1 MEGKVHI
8 MSTQKSIIIGVCPVI
23 FENGKFLLT
32 DRYDIDKDDINGVRG
47 LWQIPGGG
55 LEFGESPEECAVR
68 EAKEELGI
76 DVEIVKLLSVAN
88 KYDPIRKW
96 HGVFVLYEVK
106 RKDPNQEIK
115 VDGIESSKYGW
126 FTIEECRNLALLPAT
141 LPALEKISMIL

>member
-1 MEGKVHI
+1 
-8 MSTQKSIIIGVCPVI
+8 MSTQNSIIIGVCPVL
-23 FENGKFLLT
+23 FESGKFLLT
-32 DRYDIDKDDINGVRG
+32 DRYDIDKDDIEGNRG

-55 LEFGESPEECAVR
+55 LEFGESPEECAIR

-76 DVEIVKLLSVAN
+76 DVEIVKLLSVVN
-88 KYDPIRKW
+88 KYDPERGW

-126 FTIEECRNLALLPAT
+126 FTIEECRRLPLLPAT
-141 LPALEKISMIL
+141 LPALEDVFSLLTH